1 MADLP
6 TLVADYRRL
15 AAAAAPLP
23 ASASAD
29 DAGAGVARFAH
40 LAVNDLRLGELP
52 QLLACYRQLLQPV
65 TA

>member
-6 TLVADYRRL
+6 ALVADYRRL
-15 AAAAAPLP
+15 AAAPPPLP
-23 ASASAD
+23 TSTSAAA
-29 DAGAGVARFAH
+29 AGAARFAH